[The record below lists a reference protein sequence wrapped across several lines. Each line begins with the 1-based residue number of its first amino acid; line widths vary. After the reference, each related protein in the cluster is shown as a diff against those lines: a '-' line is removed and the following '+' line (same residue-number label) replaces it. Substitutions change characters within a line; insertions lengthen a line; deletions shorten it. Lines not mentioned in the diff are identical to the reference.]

1 MAVQCGCHVSSSVS
15 HDTVPLK
22 YQFSELGRHQRSS
35 FRIRIFNSHIKCIYI
50 GFQNGEDNR
59 FSIFKMLTLN
69 HGFFL
74 KVIELRIYTTE
85 RINKIGRIKQV

>member
-1 MAVQCGCHVSSSVS
+1 MAVQCRCHVSSSVS

-22 YQFSELGRHQRSS
+22 YQFSELGR
-35 FRIRIFNSHIKCIYI
+35 IFNTHIKCIYN

-59 FSIFKMLTLN
+59 FSIFKLLTLN

-85 RINKIGRIKQV
+85 RINKIGRSKQV